1 MPPPKLN
8 TAAEVSRV
16 TAAVAAPFL
25 LETSPLQQQR
35 QQRQEKAEEEEAE
48 IEEGAH
54 DHSSIALPASVAPLR
69 PPPRRTIAWAISV
82 SKDGPFVDGAAVLL
96 ESIKRTHHDPHHE
109 GAGGASGGGLSDQ
122 DDGEGGG

>member
-8 TAAEVSRV
+8 TAAEVFRV
-16 TAAVAAPFL
+16 TAAVAAPSL
-25 LETSPLQQQR
+25 IDSSPQYQQQ
-35 QQRQEKAEEEEAE
+35 QQEQEQEEEA
-48 IEEGAH
+48 EGAH
-54 DHSSIALPASVAPLR
+54 DHSSVAQPASVAPLR

-96 ESIKRTHHDPHHE
+96 ESIKRTHHDPHQQE
-109 GAGGASGGGLSDQ
+109 NGVASGGLSDE